1 METPQCVFSFLSRH
15 WPRARHVQGE
25 EGVCSLSL
33 FLKPSPSSDAEACL
47 LKWNPHLPHPQ
58 NEGRER
64 DRERERETTKEEG
77 GEADFSRA
85 HFKKH
90 AFSRP
95 RGLGLEI
102 TERSVGVAST
112 SGAAHLLPCSLA
124 QPLIAPAAY
133 RHHTVLN

>member
-64 DRERERETTKEEG
+64 EG
-77 GEADFSRA
+77 GRRQRRKAEKRILAGRTL
-85 HFKKH
+85 KKH

-95 RGLGLEI
+95 RGLGSEI

-133 RHHTVLN
+133 RHHTALN